1 MFPADEN
8 DLVIRR
14 GAIGMRS
21 QGFENGR
28 KLVKSQFYIVLSD
41 NPPSDGQFSYVFGYL
56 TAGYSVC
63 DELSKMGHGENVI
76 ISDLGIFVK

>member
-8 DLVIRR
+8 DLVVKR
-14 GAIGMRS
+14 GAIGMRC

-56 TAGYSVC
+56 TEGYSVC
-63 DELSKMGHGENVI
+63 DEISKMGHNENI
-76 ISDLGIFVK
+76 TIFDLGILLK